1 MSIKFI
7 IIWILLLV
15 LIVCF
20 SLWAR
25 KYANPYKLI
34 MIFGKK
40 GSGKSTLLTR
50 LALKYVKSGR
60 TVYSNTP
67 VYIDGVRLFKV
78 EDIGN
83 YTFPP
88 YSVVFIDE
96 VGMIWDNREFK
107 NFRNDVR
114 DWFKLQRHHK
124 VVVYL
129 FSQTFDIDLKLRNLT
144 DLMYMCTCHFNVLS
158 IARRVNRKLVI
169 VEPQGESEGRIA
181 DGYVLQP
188 LILQFFG
195 MRSLYFTWIPKYKKF
210 FKSDLIEKPL
220 KEIKYVAYHESTEE
234 VQEED
239 SGTPDDP
246 SPDFEFSFDSE
257 PDGESIVSDLSMD
270 GFHEDL

>member
-1 MSIKFI
+1 MKIQYI
-7 IIWILLLV
+7 IIWAVVMIS
-15 LIVCF
+15 IIIF

-34 MIFGKK
+34 MVFGKK

-50 LALKYVKSGR
+50 LALKYVKQGR

-67 VYIDGVRLFKV
+67 LNIPGIRLYDV
-78 EDIGN
+78 EDIGR

-88 YSVVFIDE
+88 YSIVFVEE
-96 VGMIWDNREFK
+96 VGMIWDNREYK

-124 VVVYL
+124 VTVYL

-169 VEPQGESEGRIA
+169 VEPQGDSEGRIT

-195 MRSLYFTWIPKYKKF
+195 MRSMYFTWIPKYKNYFQTDIIEQPLEEISYVEYKN
-210 FKSDLIEKPL
+210 KPDEIIQDSNISSDDIDCSIPDTDS
-220 KEIKYVAYHESTEE
+220 ESESITDRCDT
-234 VQEED
+234 ED
-239 SGTPDDP
+239 SLP
-246 SPDFEFSFDSE
+246 
-257 PDGESIVSDLSMD
+257 LQ
-270 GFHEDL
+270 